1 MDKVTS
7 RTLVVQEQ
15 QLKKIEDDGV
25 LQETNRMLKMDKE
38 KVEQELLQAQ
48 SRVRLI
54 LLMSKRQIC
63 SEMYIYKILSLI
75 SIDGI
80 VGYIHMFDLK

>member
-7 RTLVVQEQ
+7 RTLAVQEQ

-38 KVEQELLQAQ
+38 KVEQELFQAQ

-54 LLMSKRQIC
+54 LLTSKRQIC

-80 VGYIHMFDLK
+80 VGYIHMFELK

>member
-7 RTLVVQEQ
+7 RTLAVQEQ
-15 QLKKIEDDGV
+15 QLKKIEDDVV

-63 SEMYIYKILSLI
+63 SEMYFYKILSLI

-80 VGYIHMFDLK
+80 VGYIHMFELK

>member
-7 RTLVVQEQ
+7 RTLAVQEQ

-54 LLMSKRQIC
+54 LLTSKRQIC
-63 SEMYIYKILSLI
+63 SEMYIYKIQWGLYLRI
-75 SIDGI
+75 
-80 VGYIHMFDLK
+80 